1 MCNVMWRTRAHT
13 STYIY
18 YIISMCNGAHAH
30 AHACTHT
37 ACVTSAMFSINTS
50 MQCACT
56 VVVWVSGCSG
66 VTVCLVGV
74 NVLRMLVVPPLPSSP
89 PSPPNTRRAGQEYQ
103 GLLSGLHRARNHS
116 YVLSAWIPHVGT
128 SLQFGF
134 RVFGRCDAHGRDSS
148 PHAGDCKRTPP
159 PPPSLQH
166 RYRQG
171 TQGQRQVDAGL
182 WTEKVGI
189 AYN

>member
-1 MCNVMWRTRAHT
+1 MRQRTTTYRSWGVLSTYIYYKISMCNVMWRTRAHT

-103 GLLSGLHRARNHS
+103 GLLPGLHRAR
-116 YVLSAWIPHVGT
+116 IP
-128 SLQFGF
+128 SCL
-134 RVFGRCDAHGRDSS
+134 
-148 PHAGDCKRTPP
+148 
-159 PPPSLQH
+159 
-166 RYRQG
+166 
-171 TQGQRQVDAGL
+171 
-182 WTEKVGI
+182 E
-189 AYN
+189 